1 MLRHTSEYRD
11 RIVVPLGALTGAAL
25 LCLSA
30 FGQDGQRAATAK
42 VVRDRVTAEAV
53 EKTVPAAKGAADD
66 ETKTGA
72 RPEGLKRRGGEKTS
86 DGTRGRSVVLGM
98 NLQETNNGQVKVVD
112 VGAASPAFE
121 AGIRKGDELVSFG
134 DFKADT
140 YRKWI
145 DGMRRVT
152 TESLDGSM
160 ISVAVMRNHQVIK
173 TKVRVPEGRGAVVQ
187 LPIGPGA
194 AGGDGVPPQSGPQQG
209 EQGIVGAPAGGD
221 NNIAIENS
229 GPFGAFFSDQAN
241 PASERAMAQLFRI
254 GGAPKTASDAAN
266 ASSTPETAGTTDT
279 GARIGVA
286 GFRNDQNGMLVM
298 VDVGGLEPGN
308 YIVGLSDP
316 SVIGGS
322 AATGTPTSPKAGKP
336 EVDLKNSQTLAAPAE
351 TGTSLPA
358 GGQARPLPSPAAE
371 QVSTNAS
378 DPSANPTVAPLPTEI
393 GPLTVDQSG
402 TGRMQHV
409 VEAAQVRNVIGQ
421 AIVIY
426 SQASGPQ
433 KTLPPNL
440 DPTADPTAG
449 STSKAGGDV
458 GGAAAATANTTKL
471 TRGTSTPVAGGV
483 IRLISDRRPPT
494 DTSGTTS
501 EAALDDAFSPPAP
514 VQPASNAPAVPP
526 QAVR

>member
-1 MLRHTSEYRD
+1 MLRHTSEFHD
-11 RIVVPLGALTGAAL
+11 WIVVPLGALAGGAL

-30 FGQDGQRAATAK
+30 LGQDGQRAATAK

-53 EKTVPAAKGAADD
+53 EKTTPVSKDAADD

-72 RPEGLKRRGGEKTS
+72 QPEGLKRRGGEKTS

-98 NLQETNNGQVKVVD
+98 NLQETNNGQVKVID

-121 AGIRKGDELVSFG
+121 AGIRKGDELISFG

-152 TESLDGSM
+152 TEALDGSM
-160 ISVAVMRNHQVIK
+160 ISVSVIRNHQVIK
-173 TKVRVPEGRGAVVQ
+173 TKVRVPEGRATAVQ
-187 LPIGPGA
+187 LPIGPGP
-194 AGGDGVPPQSGPQQG
+194 AGGGVPIAVPIEG
-209 EQGIVGAPAGGD
+209 EQDTAGAPAGGEV
-221 NNIAIENS
+221 NIAIQNS
-229 GPFGAFFSDQAN
+229 GPFGAFFSNQSN

-254 GGAPKTASDAAN
+254 GGAPKTAADTAN
-266 ASSTPETAGTTDT
+266 ASSTPETAGTTDS
-279 GARIGVA
+279 GARIGLA

-308 YIVGLSDP
+308 YVVGLSDP
-316 SVIGGS
+316 SVIGGP
-322 AATGTPTSPKAGKP
+322 AAARAPTSPNAGNP
-336 EVDLKNSQTLAAPAE
+336 ASEAAVDSKISQTSAGA
-351 TGTSLPA
+351 TGADTSLPA
-358 GGQARPLPSPAAE
+358 SDRARPIPTPATGSIPGASPTIAA
-371 QVSTNAS
+371 V
-378 DPSANPTVAPLPTEI
+378 PTEI
-393 GPLTVDQSG
+393 GTLTVDQSG

-409 VEAAQVRNVIGQ
+409 VEAVQVRNVIGQ
-421 AIVIY
+421 AILIY
-426 SQASGPQ
+426 SQTSGPQ

-458 GGAAAATANTTKL
+458 GGAAASTANTTKP
-471 TRGTSTPVAGGV
+471 TAGTSALVAGGI

-494 DTSGTTS
+494 NTSS
-501 EAALDDAFSPPAP
+501 SAALDDAFSPPAP
-514 VQPASNAPAVPP
+514 AQPASNAPAVPP